1 MISLRKGRTHGFFCN
16 GYRRVPQLIIL
27 TFDDSG
33 RQRQLKIKEEA
44 QKQRTFPL
52 ISLLA
57 VDF

>member
-1 MISLRKGRTHGFFCN
+1 MDFFWNEC
-16 GYRRVPQLIIL
+16 RRVPQLIIL

-33 RQRQLKIKEEA
+33 RQRQLKIKEA